1 MLTFSTFRDCGENM
15 STFETSQIIISII
28 QTAILLSTL
37 IAAICIGFKQA
48 KISNRQADIS
58 EMQTTISRSLADLP
72 FVVSTDVTYDQSTK
86 RINIYNKG
94 QTNIY
99 LWGTK
104 VGSGSKVMETDP
116 RLITPSGSYYLLA
129 ESVESDLSKALD
141 GQSEVK
147 GLLTIYLTSQNDI
160 KYIVSTVVLGK
171 LSDNQLTIHTQT
183 TSIRPEAW

>member
-160 KYIVSTVVLGK
+160 KYIRRHG
-171 LSDNQLTIHTQT
+171 
-183 TSIRPEAW
+183 